1 MQLDPV
7 VRPTA
12 MALAFINAAVKTPGR
27 GRNSVRMAADRNAGL
42 VRERPI
48 NLALSFKTVQK
59 LKKEEVL

>member
-1 MQLDPV
+1 
-7 VRPTA
+7 